1 MKSVPSMFCCW
12 LVLVCLG
19 FLAGGSVCSAQKSKA
34 AASRDDFVS
43 DASFIVGTYD
53 PSAADHSVD
62 SIVKLADRFLES
74 LNEEQKSKCLG
85 ELASEKRREW
95 TNLPAR
101 NDADGVKFSE
111 LSKEQI
117 EKACALMGSLL
128 SRQGFEKMRSIML
141 ADDQLLREGKPRRGF
156 GTENFAIVI
165 FGTPSSAKPWC
176 FQLDGHHV
184 GANISIQG
192 REMTMSPSFIGTQPK
207 AFTIGGV
214 EYRPFKNETEMAHQL
229 AMSLSDEQ
237 VKKAVVQP
245 KRARIVAGPGRDNFV
260 PVPQGLPCEQ
270 LSEKQQEVLIKLIEQ
285 WVGDLPPKQ
294 SKKRMK
300 EIRSELSQ
308 MSFAWNG
315 NRNPKSDISYRIQS
329 PSLIIEYACQDLGGD
344 PLDHL
349 HSNYRDPTNDYGG
362 QLKQ

>member
-1 MKSVPSMFCCW
+1 MKSCSGMFGSW
-12 LVLVCLG
+12 LVLIALVVL
-19 FLAGGSVCSAQKSKA
+19 LGGSACSAQESQGA
-34 AASRDDFVS
+34 ADRDDFVS

-53 PSAADHSVD
+53 PSGADHSID
-62 SIVKLADRFLES
+62 SIVSKADQFLGS
-74 LNEEQKSKCLG
+74 LSEEQKSKCLG
-85 ELASEKRREW
+85 ELSSERRREW

-111 LSKEQI
+111 LNKEQI

-128 SRQGFEKMRSIML
+128 SRQGFDKMRSIML
-141 ADDQLLREGKPRRGF
+141 ADDQLLQNGKPRRGF

-165 FGTPSSAKPWC
+165 FGTPSKTKPWC

-184 GANISIQG
+184 GANVSIQG
-192 REMTMSPSFIGTQPK
+192 RRMTMSPSFIGTQPH
-207 AFTIGGV
+207 AFKIGNV
-214 EYRPFKNETEMAHQL
+214 EYRPFKNETAMAHQL

-237 VKKAVVQP
+237 VKKAVVQS
-245 KRARIVAGPGRDNFV
+245 KRARIVTGPGRDGFV

-270 LSEKQQEVLIKLIEQ
+270 LSKEQQAVLIKLIEQ
-285 WVGDLPPKQ
+285 WVGDLPPQQ
-294 SKKRMK
+294 SKMRMK
-300 EIRSELSQ
+300 KIRSELSQ

-329 PSLIIEYACQDLGGD
+329 PSLVIEYACQDLGGD

-362 QLKQ
+362 QLNK

>member
-1 MKSVPSMFCCW
+1 MKSVPCIFRYW
-12 LVLVCLG
+12 LFQVCLV
-19 FLAGGSVCSAQKSKA
+19 FFIGGSVCAAQDSEVGA
-34 AASRDDFVS
+34 ERDDFVS
-43 DASFIVGTYD
+43 DASFVVGTYD
-53 PSAADHSVD
+53 PTSAKHSVD
-62 SIVKLADRFLES
+62 SIVALADQFLES
-74 LNEEQKSKCLG
+74 LGEEQKSKCLG
-85 ELASEKRREW
+85 KLSSERRREW

-101 NDADGVKFSE
+101 NDADGVKLSE
-111 LSKEQI
+111 LNKEQI
-117 EKACALMGSLL
+117 EKACALMGSLF

-141 ADDQLLREGKPRRGF
+141 ADDQLLKDGKPRRGF

-165 FGTPSSAKPWC
+165 FGLPSKTEPWC

-192 REMTMSPSFIGTQPK
+192 REMTMSPSFIGTQPQ
-207 AFTIGGV
+207 AFKIGDV

-245 KRARIVAGPGRDNFV
+245 KRARIVAGPGRDDFV

-270 LSEKQQEVLIKLIEQ
+270 LTKKQQAVLMNLIEQ

-294 SKKRMK
+294 SEKRMRK
-300 EIRSELSQ
+300 IRSELSQ

-315 NRNPKSDISYRIQS
+315 NRSPESDISYRIQS

-362 QLKQ
+362 QLNQ

>member
-1 MKSVPSMFCCW
+1 MCP
-12 LVLVCLG
+12 
-19 FLAGGSVCSAQKSKA
+19 AQESKGA
-34 AASRDDFVS
+34 VSRDDFVS

-53 PSAADHSVD
+53 PSTADHSID
-62 SIVKLADRFLES
+62 SIVTSADQFLGS
-74 LNEEQKSKCLG
+74 LDEKQKSKCLG
-85 ELASEKRREW
+85 DLSSERRREW

-101 NDADGVKFSE
+101 NDADGVKLSE
-111 LSKEQI
+111 LNKSQI
-117 EKACALMGSLL
+117 EKACALMGELL
-128 SRQGFEKMRSIML
+128 SRQGFEKMKSIML
-141 ADDQLLREGKPRRGF
+141 ADDQLLRDGKPRRGF

-165 FGTPSSAKPWC
+165 FGMPSKTKPWC

-192 REMTMSPSFIGTQPK
+192 RKMTMSPSFIGTQPQ
-207 AFTIGGV
+207 AFKIGDV

-229 AMSLSDEQ
+229 AMSLTDEQ
-237 VKKAVVQP
+237 VKKAVVQS
-245 KRARIVAGPGRDNFV
+245 KRARIVAGPGRDDFV
-260 PVPQGLPCEQ
+260 PVPQGLPCQ
-270 LSEKQQEVLIKLIEQ
+270 LLTEKQQGVLMNLIEQ
-285 WVGDLPPKQ
+285 WVGDLPPQQ

-300 EIRSELSQ
+300 EIRSELNQ

-329 PSLIIEYACQDLGGD
+329 PSLLIEYACQDLGGD

-362 QLKQ
+362 QLNK

>member
-1 MKSVPSMFCCW
+1 M
-12 LVLVCLG
+12 
-19 FLAGGSVCSAQKSKA
+19 CSAQESKGA
-34 AASRDDFVS
+34 VSRDDFVS

-62 SIVKLADRFLES
+62 SIVTLADQFLGS

-85 ELASEKRREW
+85 DLASERRREW

-101 NDADGVKFSE
+101 NDADGIKLSE
-111 LSKEQI
+111 LNKSQI

-128 SRQGFEKMRSIML
+128 SRQGFDKMQSIML
-141 ADDQLLREGKPRRGF
+141 ADDQLLRDGKPRRGF

-165 FGTPSSAKPWC
+165 FGMPSKTKPWC

-192 REMTMSPSFIGTQPK
+192 RKMTMSPSFIGTQPQ
-207 AFTIGGV
+207 AFRIGDV

-229 AMSLSDEQ
+229 AMSLTDEQ
-237 VKKAVVQP
+237 VKQAVVQS
-245 KRARIVAGPGRDNFV
+245 KRARIVAGPGRDDFV
-260 PVPQGLPCEQ
+260 PVPQGLPCQ
-270 LSEKQQEVLIKLIEQ
+270 LLTEKQQGVLMNLIEQ

-300 EIRSELSQ
+300 EIRSELNQ

-329 PSLIIEYACQDLGGD
+329 PSLLIEYACQDLGGD

-362 QLKQ
+362 QLNK

>member
-1 MKSVPSMFCCW
+1 M
-12 LVLVCLG
+12 
-19 FLAGGSVCSAQKSKA
+19 CSAQESKGA
-34 AASRDDFVS
+34 VSRDDFVS

-62 SIVKLADRFLES
+62 SIVTLADQFLGS

-85 ELASEKRREW
+85 DLASERRREW

-101 NDADGVKFSE
+101 NDADGIKLSE
-111 LSKEQI
+111 LNKSQI

-128 SRQGFEKMRSIML
+128 SRQGFDKMQSIML
-141 ADDQLLREGKPRRGF
+141 ADDQLLRDGKPRRGF

-165 FGTPSSAKPWC
+165 FGMPSKTKPWC

-192 REMTMSPSFIGTQPK
+192 RKMTMSPSFIGTQPQ
-207 AFTIGGV
+207 AFRIGDV

-229 AMSLSDEQ
+229 AMSLTDEQ
-237 VKKAVVQP
+237 VKKAVVQS
-245 KRARIVAGPGRDNFV
+245 KRARIVAGPGRDDFV
-260 PVPQGLPCEQ
+260 PVPQGLPCQ
-270 LSEKQQEVLIKLIEQ
+270 LLTETQQGVLMNLIEQ

-300 EIRSELSQ
+300 EIRSELNQ

-329 PSLIIEYACQDLGGD
+329 PSLLIEYACQDLGGD

-362 QLKQ
+362 QLNK

>member
-1 MKSVPSMFCCW
+1 MKSVPNNYRCSLF
-12 LVLVCLG
+12 LVC
-19 FLAGGSVCSAQKSKA
+19 FVFFMGSSLCSAQELTKVA
-34 AASRDDFVS
+34 GRDNFVS
-43 DASFIVGTYD
+43 DASFVVGTYD
-53 PSAADHSVD
+53 PSAADHSID
-62 SIVKLADRFLES
+62 SIVTLADRFLES
-74 LNEEQKSKCLG
+74 LGEEQKSKCLG
-85 ELASEKRREW
+85 DLSSERRREW

-111 LSKEQI
+111 LNRGQI

-141 ADDQLLREGKPRRGF
+141 ADDQLLQGGNPRRGF

-165 FGTPSSAKPWC
+165 FGLPSKTEPWC

-184 GANISIQG
+184 GANISIEG
-192 REMTMSPSFIGTQPK
+192 REMTMAPSFIGTQPR
-207 AFTIGGV
+207 AFKIGEV
-214 EYRPFKNETEMAHQL
+214 EYQPFKNETGMAHQL

-237 VKKAVVQP
+237 VKKAVVQS

-260 PVPQGLPCEQ
+260 PIPQGLPCEQ
-270 LSEKQQEVLIKLIEQ
+270 LTKKQQKVLMNLIEQ
-285 WVGDLPPKQ
+285 WVGDLPPLQ

-315 NRNPKSDISYRIQS
+315 NRNPKSDVSYRIQS

-362 QLKQ
+362 QLKE